1 MTDVLDNYA
10 GKTVL
15 VTGGAGA
22 VGGNL
27 VRRLTEL
34 GTAKILVL
42 DNLCTSNEWK
52 VPRGARIR
60 FIRGDILDDEKLK
73 LAFKNR
79 PDVVF
84 HLAAHFANQNSIDNP
99 ETNLMVNGMG
109 TLKLLQFA
117 HRTRVSRFVFA
128 SSSCVYGSD
137 SAVPFKEDDVT
148 IKIQTPYQ
156 ITKLLGEL
164 YTNYFHDFYNLPVVN
179 ARFFNSYGPGEL
191 PGRYRNVIPNFF
203 YWAIKGKALPITG
216 DGTETR
222 SWTYVDDIAEG
233 LLLMGTREAA
243 IGEAI
248 NLGTDVETRVVD
260 LADKV
265 NRLTG
270 NKLGVVYRSRRD
282 WDENTRRVAS
292 IDKAKRLLGY
302 RPQTTFDH
310 GLKHVYEWF
319 VDNWDDVERSAE
331 F

>member
-1 MTDVLDNYA
+1 MTDLDSYA

-27 VRRLTEL
+27 VRRLNEL
-34 GTAKILVL
+34 GAAQILVL
-42 DNLCTSNEWK
+42 DNLCASNEWK
-52 VPRGARIR
+52 VPRGERIR

-73 LAFKNR
+73 LAFRDR
-79 PDVVF
+79 PDVIF

-117 HRTRVSRFVFA
+117 HLTRVSRFVYA

-137 SAVPFKEDDVT
+137 SAVPFKEDNVT
-148 IKIQTPYQ
+148 IRSQTPYQ
-156 ITKLLGEL
+156 VTKLLGEL
-164 YTNYFHDFYNLPVVN
+164 YTNYFYNFYDLPVAN

-203 YWAIKGKALPITG
+203 YWAISGKALPITG

-222 SWTYVDDIAEG
+222 SWTYVDDIADG
-233 LLLMGTREAA
+233 LLLMGTREEA

-248 NLGTDVETRVVD
+248 NVGSGTETQVND

-270 NKLGVVYRSRRD
+270 NKLGVVYTSRRT

-292 IDKAKRLLGY
+292 IAKAKRLLNY
-302 RPQTTFDH
+302 RPQVTLDD
-310 GLKHVYEWF
+310 GLKSVFEWF
-319 VDNWDDVERSAE
+319 VQHWDVIEQSAE